1 MLIVDA
7 HLENELPCTV
17 DQTTNR
23 LPSTSGKY
31 CDAPDITPS
40 SPISSVNRTTINKA
54 ETNGM
59 MHILNL
65 TIVFSQNLSGNS
77 VSSDRVINFAIESY
91 LLATAVIQYP
101 RERPMK
107 KIAADSIK
115 LSDKAVAY
123 RMQHNN
129 TIVMI

>member
-7 HLENELPCTV
+7 HLVNELPWTE

-31 CDAPDITPS
+31 CEVPDIAPS
-40 SPISSVNRTTINKA
+40 SPINSVNKTTINKA

-65 TIVFSQNLSGNS
+65 TIVFSQNLSGSS
-77 VSSDRVINFAIESY
+77 VSSDRVISFAIESY

-129 TIVMI
+129 TIVMM